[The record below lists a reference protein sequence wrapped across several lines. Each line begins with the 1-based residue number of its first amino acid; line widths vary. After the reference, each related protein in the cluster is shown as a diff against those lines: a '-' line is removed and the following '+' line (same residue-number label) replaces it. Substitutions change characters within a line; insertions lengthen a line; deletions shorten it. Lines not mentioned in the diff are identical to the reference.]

1 MERESFV
8 VKASW
13 YEAVQELSDPMER
26 LACIESVFNYAFMG
40 IEPEVKGIVSMFF
53 KLVKPQVDL
62 CNMRREIG
70 KLGGRPR
77 KEKFP
82 EKATTPS
89 QEKSSLIIIPNS
101 PEDIAK
107 SSGENNITE
116 SKKRKPKNQ
125 NKTKIKPNKNQIKTK
140 VKTTEKPVIT
150 KVSGNNDNSINNCNY
165 ITKTINKNN
174 INNINNLNSLVSY
187 SYSYSENEKEN
198 FHPPTIAEVKK
209 YIDEHF
215 LNVNPVKFVSYYDS
229 RNWRTSGNCRIRD
242 WKNALRFW
250 HRTERASPVN
260 TPRAKPVFLD
270 FEQRDYDMAA
280 LEQMILAN

>member
-26 LACIESVFNYAFMG
+26 LACIESVFNYAFKG

-53 KLVKPQVDL
+53 MLVKPQVDL

-82 EKATTPS
+82 EKTATPS
-89 QEKSSLIIIPNS
+89 QEKSSLIIIPNK
-101 PEDIAK
+101 PEDIPK

-116 SKKRKPKNQ
+116 SKKSKPKNQ
-125 NKTKIKPNKNQIKTK
+125 IKTKIKPNKNQNKTK
-140 VKTTEKPVIT
+140 VKPTEKPVIT
-150 KVSGNNDNSINNCNY
+150 EVSGNNDNNINNCNY

-174 INNINNLNSLVSY
+174 INNINSLV

-215 LNVNPVKFVSYYDS
+215 LNVNPVKFVSYYDE
-229 RNWRTSGNCRIRD
+229 RHWRTTGNRRIRD
-242 WKNALRFW
+242 WQNALRFW

-270 FEQRDYDMAA
+270 FEQRDYDIAA
-280 LEQMILAN
+280 LEQMFLAN